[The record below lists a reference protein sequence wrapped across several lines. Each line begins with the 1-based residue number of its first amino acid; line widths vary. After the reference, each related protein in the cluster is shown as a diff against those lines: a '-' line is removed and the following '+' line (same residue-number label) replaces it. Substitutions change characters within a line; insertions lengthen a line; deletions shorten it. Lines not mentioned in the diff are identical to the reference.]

1 MSYSANS
8 DNTSLGY
15 ANFTGSGSP
24 SAAGAGMESY
34 GDGGSQHAVE
44 SSEGGTNNMIAEK
57 AATGGCV
64 GGQTGGKKKR
74 CKKQMGGMSDMQ
86 DMPRGMMQDM
96 PGGMM
101 QDVPGGMPTRMMP
114 GGMMP
119 DMPGGMMPDIPGGMM
134 PDMPGGMN
142 GMQGMNGGKRRGK
155 KSFRSRIGQEP
166 HELPKKRN
174 RGSKKSKRRMGS
186 KKSKSK
192 TKRSKWFLF

>member
-1 MSYSANS
+1 M
-8 DNTSLGY
+8 D
-15 ANFTGSGSP
+15 FTGSGSP
-24 SAAGAGMESY
+24 SASGAGMESY
-34 GDGGSQHAVE
+34 GDASSQHAVE
-44 SSEGGTNNMIAEK
+44 SSEGVTNNMIAEK

-74 CKKQMGGMSDMQ
+74 CKKSKKQMGGMSDMPG
-86 DMPRGMMQDM
+86 MPGM

-101 QDVPGGMPTRMMP
+101 PGIPTGMPGGMMPEMPGGMPTRMMP

-119 DMPGGMMPDIPGGMM
+119 DMPGE
-134 PDMPGGMN
+134 MN

-155 KSFRSRIGQEP
+155 KSFRSRIGHEP
-166 HELPKKRN
+166 HELSKKRH
-174 RGSKKSKRRMGS
+174 RGSKKSKRRMVS